1 MEQLSFNQNLAY
13 APGRQE
19 SIRTSREARV
29 IGSVSLSAG
38 AAAERQAPPVRLP
51 ETHSDGRPS
60 EASAGNVTEIILPAG
75 QVENFQ
81 LLLPMLTQLNQERR
95 WLAWIDPPQALV
107 NKWQTMRGI
116 IAGEILVL
124 RSSEQHPALD
134 LGQRALSAG
143 TCHAV
148 VMWTGKL
155 GRQAFESLQQA
166 SAAGN
171 SHGVVLRQR

>member
-13 APGRQE
+13 TPVHQDTAAGR
-19 SIRTSREARV
+19 RPARV
-29 IGSVSLSAG
+29 IGSVCMGAG
-38 AAAERQAPPVRLP
+38 GAAERPRELARVAEQARESGAPQAP
-51 ETHSDGRPS
+51 
-60 EASAGNVTEIILPAG
+60 AGNVTEIILPAG

-107 NKWQTMRGI
+107 NKWQTLRGI

-124 RSSEQHPALD
+124 RSSEQHPSLELA
-134 LGQRALSAG
+134 QRALSAG

-155 GRQAFESLQQA
+155 RRQALESLQQA
-166 SAAGN
+166 SASGN